1 MMQVYCWYS
10 DVCFCLTCIQAEK
23 ADKKQ
28 SFNSRTG
35 HPSYPTAILAKQHC
49 CAESHQR

>member
-1 MMQVYCWYS
+1 MMQVYCWYL

-28 SFNSRTG
+28 KVLTLG
-35 HPSYPTAILAKQHC
+35 QDIQVILLPH
-49 CAESHQR
+49 